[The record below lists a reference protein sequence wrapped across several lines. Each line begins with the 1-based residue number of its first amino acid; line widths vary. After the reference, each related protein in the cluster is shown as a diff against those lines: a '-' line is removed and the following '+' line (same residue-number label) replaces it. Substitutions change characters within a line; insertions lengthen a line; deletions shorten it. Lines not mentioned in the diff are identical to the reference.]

1 MSCAA
6 IGTSSSPT
14 SDQGQGCSS
23 TAAGGRFQAE
33 TEQMQQDSPDTSSK
47 HAGTAPLHV
56 ASCLPNL
63 RVSRLV
69 QDLTSC
75 PLVITAFSLSLDHQL
90 LDLWITSCT
99 DQEDLCCASC
109 RFISMTSVYGC
120 LGKSIAVGCGWYRLC
135 ARRAFDQL
143 ARRAVAYWGFNTC
156 R

>member
-1 MSCAA
+1 MPC

-23 TAAGGRFQAE
+23 TAAGGSVQAE
-33 TEQMQQDSPDTSSK
+33 TKQMQQDKPDTSSK
-47 HAGTAPLHV
+47 HAGTAPQYV

-75 PLVITAFSLSLDHQL
+75 PLVITAFSVSLDQLL

-99 DQEDLCCASC
+99 DQEDLCSVSC
-109 RFISMTSVYGC
+109 RFISMTSVHGC
-120 LGKSIAVGCGWYRLC
+120 LGKSIAVGCGWYRLF
-135 ARRAFDQL
+135 AR
-143 ARRAVAYWGFNTC
+143 
-156 R
+156 